1 MFRME
6 FGDHKTIFLQIR
18 DWLVDQILTGKLA
31 PGDRIPSVRE
41 LAADIEVNRNTVMRS
56 YGLMEQEGIIDNR
69 RGIGFF
75 VSDQARQ
82 RLATDE
88 KAQFIRDELPKIVHQ
103 AKVLRLTLADFEP
116 LIQQLHENQNEN
128 Q

>member
-1 MFRME
+1 ME

-56 YGLMEQEGIIDNR
+56 YALMEQEGIIDNQ

-75 VSDQARQ
+75 VSEQARQ

-88 KAQFIRDELPKIVHQ
+88 KAQFIRDELPKLIHQ

-116 LIQQLHENQNEN
+116 LIQQLHENQN

>member
-1 MFRME
+1 ME

-56 YGLMEQEGIIDNR
+56 YALMEQEGIIDNR

-75 VSDQARQ
+75 VSEQARR

-88 KAQFIRDELPKIVHQ
+88 KAQFIREELPKLVHQ
-103 AKVLRLTLADFEP
+103 AKVLKMTLSDFQP
-116 LIQQLHENQNEN
+116 LIDQLNEN
-128 Q
+128 QQ

>member
-1 MFRME
+1 ME

-56 YGLMEQEGIIDNR
+56 YALMEQEGIIDNR

-88 KAQFIRDELPKIVHQ
+88 KAQFIQDELPKLVHQ
-103 AKVLRLTLADFEP
+103 AKVLKMTLSDFQP
-116 LIQQLHENQNEN
+116 LIDQLNEN
-128 Q
+128 QQ

>member
-1 MFRME
+1 ME

-56 YGLMEQEGIIDNR
+56 YALMEQEGIIDNR

-88 KAQFIRDELPKIVHQ
+88 KAQFIREELPKLIHQ

>member
-1 MFRME
+1 ME

-18 DWLVDQILTGKLA
+18 DWLVDQILTGKLV

-56 YGLMEQEGIIDNR
+56 YSLMEQEGIIDNR

-75 VSDQARQ
+75 VSEQARQ

-88 KAQFIRDELPKIVHQ
+88 KAQFIEEELPKIIHQ
-103 AKVLRLTLADFEP
+103 AKVLRLTLADFQP
-116 LIQQLHENQNEN
+116 LIQQLHENEN
-128 Q
+128 QQ

>member
-1 MFRME
+1 ME

-31 PGDRIPSVRE
+31 PGDRVPSVRE

-56 YGLMEQEGIIDNR
+56 YALMEQEGIIDNR

-88 KAQFIRDELPKIVHQ
+88 KANFIRDELPKLVHQ

-116 LIQQLHENQNEN
+116 LIQQLHENQN

>member
-1 MFRME
+1 ME

-88 KAQFIRDELPKIVHQ
+88 KAQFIQDELPKLIHQ

-116 LIQQLHENQNEN
+116 LINQLHENQNEN

>member
-1 MFRME
+1 MC
-6 FGDHKTIFLQIR
+6 IR
-18 DWLVDQILTGKLA
+18 D
-31 PGDRIPSVRE
+31 R
-41 LAADIEVNRNTVMRS
+41 AADIEVNRNTVMRS
-56 YGLMEQEGIIDNR
+56 YALMEQEGIIDNR

-116 LIQQLHENQNEN
+116 LIQQLHENQN

>member
-1 MFRME
+1 ME

-56 YGLMEQEGIIDNR
+56 YALMEQEGIIDNR

-88 KAQFIRDELPKIVHQ
+88 KAQFIRDELPKLVHQ

>member
-1 MFRME
+1 ME

-56 YGLMEQEGIIDNR
+56 YALMEQEGIIDNR

-88 KAQFIRDELPKIVHQ
+88 KAQFIHDELPKIVHQ
-103 AKVLRLTLADFEP
+103 AKVLRMTLADFEP

>member
-1 MFRME
+1 ME

-56 YGLMEQEGIIDNR
+56 YALMEQEGIIDNR

-88 KAQFIRDELPKIVHQ
+88 KAQFIQDELPKIVHQ

-116 LIQQLHENQNEN
+116 LIQQLHENQN

>member
-1 MFRME
+1 ME

-56 YGLMEQEGIIDNR
+56 YALMEQEGIIDNR

-82 RLATDE
+82 RLAKDK
-88 KAQFIRDELPKIVHQ
+88 KAQFIQDELPKIIYQ

-116 LIQQLHENQNEN
+116 LIQQLHENQN

>member
-1 MFRME
+1 ME

-18 DWLVDQILTGKLA
+18 DWLVDQILTGKLV

-56 YGLMEQEGIIDNR
+56 YALMEQEGIIDNR

-75 VSDQARQ
+75 VSEQARQ

-88 KAQFIRDELPKIVHQ
+88 KAQFIEEELPKIIHQ
-103 AKVLRLTLADFEP
+103 AKVLRLTLADFQP
-116 LIQQLHENQNEN
+116 LIQQLHENEN
-128 Q
+128 QQ

>member
-1 MFRME
+1 ME

-18 DWLVDQILTGKLA
+18 DWLVDQILTGKLS

-56 YGLMEQEGIIDNR
+56 YALMEQEGIIDNR

-88 KAQFIRDELPKIVHQ
+88 KAQFFRDELPKLIHQ
-103 AKVLRLTLADFEP
+103 AKVLRLTLADFES

>member
-1 MFRME
+1 ME

-56 YGLMEQEGIIDNR
+56 YALMEQEGIIDNR

-88 KAQFIRDELPKIVHQ
+88 KAQFFREELPKLIHQ

>member
-1 MFRME
+1 ME

-56 YGLMEQEGIIDNR
+56 YALMEQEGIIDNR

-75 VSDQARQ
+75 VSNQARQ

-88 KAQFIRDELPKIVHQ
+88 KDQFIREELPKLVHQ

-116 LIQQLHENQNEN
+116 LIQQLHENQN

>member
-1 MFRME
+1 ME
-6 FGDHKTIFLQIR
+6 FDDHKTIFLQIR

-56 YGLMEQEGIIDNR
+56 YALMEQEGIIDNR

>member
-1 MFRME
+1 ME

-18 DWLVDQILTGKLA
+18 DWLVDQILTGKLS

-56 YGLMEQEGIIDNR
+56 YALMEQEGIIDNR

-88 KAQFIRDELPKIVHQ
+88 KAQFIREELPKLIHQ

>member
-1 MFRME
+1 ME

-56 YGLMEQEGIIDNR
+56 YALMEQEGIIDNR

-88 KAQFIRDELPKIVHQ
+88 KVQFIRDELPKIVHQ
-103 AKVLRLTLADFEP
+103 AKVLKMTLSDFQP
-116 LIQQLHENQNEN
+116 LIDQLNEN
-128 Q
+128 QQ

>member
-1 MFRME
+1 ME

-56 YGLMEQEGIIDNR
+56 YALMEQEGIIDNQ

-75 VSDQARQ
+75 VSEQARQ

-88 KAQFIRDELPKIVHQ
+88 KAQFIRDELPKLVHQ

-116 LIQQLHENQNEN
+116 LIQQLHENQN

>member
-1 MFRME
+1 ME
-6 FGDHKTIFLQIR
+6 FADHKTIFLQIR

-56 YGLMEQEGIIDNR
+56 YALMEQEGIIDNR

-75 VSDQARQ
+75 VSDEARQ

-88 KAQFIRDELPKIVHQ
+88 KAQFIRDELPKLVYQ

-116 LIQQLHENQNEN
+116 LIQQLHENQN

>member
-1 MFRME
+1 ME

-56 YGLMEQEGIIDNR
+56 YALMEQEGIIDNR

-88 KAQFIRDELPKIVHQ
+88 KAQFIQDELPKLVHQ

-116 LIQQLHENQNEN
+116 LIQQLHENQN

>member
-1 MFRME
+1 ME

-31 PGDRIPSVRE
+31 PGDRVPSVRE

-56 YGLMEQEGIIDNR
+56 YALMEQEGIIDNR

-88 KAQFIRDELPKIVHQ
+88 KAQFMRDELPKLIHQ

-116 LIQQLHENQNEN
+116 LIQQLYENQN

>member
-1 MFRME
+1 
-6 FGDHKTIFLQIR
+6 
-18 DWLVDQILTGKLA
+18 VDQILTGKLA

-56 YGLMEQEGIIDNR
+56 YALMEQDGIIDNR

-103 AKVLRLTLADFEP
+103 AKVLRFTLADFEP
-116 LIQQLHENQNEN
+116 LIQQLHENQN

>member
-1 MFRME
+1 ME

-56 YGLMEQEGIIDNR
+56 YALMEQEGIIDNR

-88 KAQFIRDELPKIVHQ
+88 KAQFIRDELPKLVHQ
-103 AKVLRLTLADFEP
+103 AKVLKMTLSDFQP
-116 LIQQLHENQNEN
+116 LIDQLNEN
-128 Q
+128 QQ

>member
-1 MFRME
+1 ME

-56 YGLMEQEGIIDNR
+56 YALMEQEGIIDNR

-88 KAQFIRDELPKIVHQ
+88 KAQFIRGELPKLVHQ

-116 LIQQLHENQNEN
+116 LIQQLHENQNED

>member
-1 MFRME
+1 ME

-18 DWLVDQILTGKLA
+18 DRLVDQILTGKLA

-41 LAADIEVNRNTVMRS
+41 LAVDLEVNRNTVMRS
-56 YGLMEQEGIIDNR
+56 YALMEQEGIIDNR
-69 RGIGFF
+69 RGNGFF
-75 VSDQARQ
+75 ISDQARQ

-88 KAQFIRDELPKIVHQ
+88 KAQFIRDELPKLVHQ

-116 LIQQLHENQNEN
+116 LMKQLHENQ
-128 Q
+128 

>member
-1 MFRME
+1 ME

-56 YGLMEQEGIIDNR
+56 YALMELEGIIDIR

-88 KAQFIRDELPKIVHQ
+88 KAQFIRDELPKLIHQ